1 MALEKHAPR
10 RKEAGL
16 TGIFAGRV
24 QTAAVR
30 LALFAAFG
38 VCSYG
43 HAADA
48 ADSAHQAGNAAATRW
63 AGAGGRFAGEL
74 AVAQTRSSR
83 WKFALPRDAT
93 TSAGVYDLAGRLVR
107 TLWRAE
113 RLGAGS
119 HLATWDQLDDGGR
132 PVAAGNYE
140 FRLLHHRLS
149 YVWEGVIGN
158 SSGAF
163 TGAQIH
169 KAFLPP
175 SSITWVGDR
184 AYYAVGYNEAQ
195 PGIHGFEQS
204 SPERAIR
211 PLPSTDPFAAYSM
224 IAADAGRLYWANT
237 GGLSRTSFIGAFDL
251 ALARPASFADGRA
264 VCLNMQPNG
273 ARCYPDQQYASV
285 IDMATDALQA
295 PTGLAVQRAGPLL
308 AVAHGGQ
315 GLIRL
320 YDKSRGGLLREIS
333 VPLVP
338 NALNQIAMTPSGDLW
353 VISGKT
359 VVRYT
364 DLERFP
370 RVAATVAALD
380 RPLALATN
388 PAAGEGVWVADG
400 GASHQVKHFERDGT
414 AGVVIGQPGG
424 YATEPRVSPDKL
436 CFRGRDDR
444 EQTALAAS
452 ATGEIWV
459 VDYCNNRMLRFN
471 AKSKQ
476 PLQSDLQ
483 VAYLPAFY
491 SSTVD
496 HGNPT
501 RVYANFLEFEVDPA
515 APLVPGHF
523 GRLVRNW
530 LAGLPASLT
539 DERSFNAAF
548 GGLTS
553 VQTLSNGR
561 TYAMLSARGRSVIVE
576 LPATG
581 PLRVVKVFAS
591 NSPSATAKVL
601 YENGDLGYAMT
612 GAASQSVMRLPLI
625 GFDAQN
631 DPIWSAEPKRLASVP
646 VQSGS
651 PVYRNAFSGILP
663 PRFPVTASGRV
674 IYFDGSVE
682 GNDGFHLGAAASGTN
697 EWLWQASPTGP
708 MDGKGTFQTKA
719 IDRSITY
726 GGNAVWANG
735 RHIVYGYH
743 GEFYKDLQTG
753 RVGQAN
759 QFMHFDEDGLFLG
772 QFGMPSTRGSDSSPA
787 GMSGNAFSPTLVRD
801 GSFLYLYHN
810 DESTHG
816 GVHRWR
822 IDGWDDVQQLRLPLT
837 VGDRTG
843 AR

>member
-1 MALEKHAPR
+1 M
-10 RKEAGL
+10 
-16 TGIFAGRV
+16 
-24 QTAAVR
+24 
-30 LALFAAFG
+30 
-38 VCSYG
+38 
-43 HAADA
+43 
-48 ADSAHQAGNAAATRW
+48 RW
-63 AGAGGRFAGEL
+63 SF
-74 AVAQTRSSR
+74 T
-83 WKFALPRDAT
+83 LPRDAT
-93 TSAGVYDLAGRLVR
+93 TSAGVYDLAGRLMR
-107 TLWRAE
+107 TLWRGE
-113 RLGAGS
+113 QRTAGS
-119 HLATWDQLDDGGR
+119 LEATWDGTDDR
-132 PVAAGNYE
+132 RRRVAPGNYE
-140 FRLLHHRLS
+140 VRLLHHRLS

-163 TGAQIH
+163 TGDHLH

-175 SSITWVGDR
+175 SSITLVGER
-184 AYYAVGYNEAQ
+184 AYYAVGYNEGQ
-195 PGIHGFEQS
+195 PGLHSF
-204 SPERAIR
+204 ERAAPDRANR
-211 PLPSTDPFAAYSM
+211 PLTSIDPFVAYSM
-224 IAADAGRLYWANT
+224 IAADNTRLYWANT
-237 GGLSRTSFIGAFDL
+237 GGLSRTSFVGAFDM
-251 ALARPASFADGRA
+251 ASARPYIFAAGRA
-264 VCLNMQPNG
+264 MCLNRMQNSD
-273 ARCYPDQQYASV
+273 RCYPDQQYSSV
-285 IDMATDALQA
+285 IDVGTDASQA
-295 PTGLAVQRAGPLL
+295 PTGLAVQRAGTVL
-308 AVAHGGQ
+308 AVAHGEQ
-315 GLIRL
+315 GMIRL
-320 YDKSRGGLLREIS
+320 YDKSSGIVLREIAMALA
-333 VPLVP
+333 PK
-338 NALNQIAMTPSGDLW
+338 ALNQIAITPRGDLW
-353 VISGKT
+353 VISGST
-359 VVRYT
+359 VLRYT
-364 DLERFP
+364 DLDGQP
-370 RVAATVAALD
+370 RVVARVDALE
-380 RPLALATN
+380 RPLALATSTE
-388 PAAGEGVWVADG
+388 GDEGVWVADG
-400 GASHQVKHFERDGT
+400 GPSQQLKHVNLDGRIDT
-414 AGVVIGQPGG
+414 MIGQRGG
-424 YATEPRVSPDKL
+424 YATEPRVSMDKL
-436 CFRGRDDR
+436 CFKGRDGR

-452 ATGEIWV
+452 ARGEVWV
-459 VDYCNNRMLRFN
+459 VDYCNNRLLRFDAN
-471 AKSKQ
+471 A
-476 PLQSDLQ
+476 PEPRLADRQ
-483 VAYLPAFY
+483 VAYVPAFY
-491 SSTVD
+491 ASTVD
-496 HGNPT
+496 HSQPS
-501 RVYANFLEFEVDPA
+501 RVFANFLEFEVDRVL
-515 APLVPGHF
+515 PLVPGRSW
-523 GRLVRNW
+523 RLVRNW
-530 LAGLPASLT
+530 LAGLPPSLV
-539 DERSFNAAF
+539 DEHAFNAAF
-548 GGLTS
+548 GGFGS

-561 TYAMLSARGRSVIVE
+561 TYGMMVARGRFTLVE
-576 LPATG
+576 LPAEG

-591 NSPSATAKVL
+591 NLPNDTSKVL

-719 IDRSITY
+719 IDKSITY